1 MEVKKR
7 LARTIVA
14 GFHSAAAADRAEEN
28 WAKQF
33 QLNEMP
39 EDLEEV
45 SVAAAELGWEPVNGA
60 VRLDKL
66 LVRMGLADSAS
77 DASRKV
83 KQGAVRLDGETVFGT
98 HAPVNVPV
106 RVVVRAGKRA
116 KAALLV

>member
-1 MEVKKR
+1 VE
-7 LARTIVA
+7 
-14 GFHSAAAADRAEEN
+14 GFHSTEAAERAAEN

-33 QLNEMP
+33 QFNEMP

-45 SVAAAELGWEPVNGA
+45 SVPAAELGWSVESGA

-66 LVRMGLADSAS
+66 LVRMGLAESAS

-98 HAPVNVPV
+98 HAVVKVPV

-116 KAALLV
+116 KAALLS